1 MNSFCLFIY
10 LFLIIELQFFFFRNQ
25 FELDLN
31 FRIFNLHKLLMIPLF
46 NLIKNNLRL
55 IDIPINNFT

>member
-46 NLIKNNLRL
+46 HMIKNNLRL
-55 IDIPINNFT
+55 IDIPINNFI